1 MTGEVTGQGTG
12 NAQFTPEGRG
22 DQSQS
27 QPQYIT
33 VDEAKKLTEQAV
45 QEAVSKA
52 QSLVDKSGNRVQARV
67 QERLKELEAT
77 LKMQADAGIEV
88 TPAQKKALQ
97 QQVVVDALAEEP
109 GADPNAQSTQKEPP
123 QAPPGQ
129 GEQIDPIT
137 QAAWTM
143 MQERGVDILESD
155 PEFKILDMSS
165 PYKFLLSVD
174 KAISAKETR
183 VQSSSEEPN
192 QMGSNPH
199 ARIPGAGAGGSSS
212 NLMPDGTPAIDRL
225 DAYFRKTRGR

>member
-1 MTGEVTGQGTG
+1 MTEEVKGQGTG
-12 NAQFTPEGRG
+12 NAQYTPEGRG

-52 QSLVDKSGNRVQARV
+52 QSLVDKSGNRVQAKV
-67 QERLKELEAT
+67 QERLQNLEAT
-77 LKMQADAGIEV
+77 LKMQTDAGVEI
-88 TPAQKKALQ
+88 TPAQRKALE
-97 QQVVVDALAEEP
+97 QQVVLDTFKEAE
-109 GADPNAQSTQKEPP
+109 ADPNAQSTQKEPP

-143 MQERGVDILESD
+143 MQERGVDILEND

-183 VQSSSEEPN
+183 VQSSSEEPEP
-192 QMGSNPH
+192 MGSPN
-199 ARIPGAGAGGSSS
+199 ARIPGAGAGGSS
-212 NLMPDGTPAIDRL
+212 NNTLLPQGTPPIDRL
-225 DAYFRKTRGR
+225 NKFFKNK